1 MDNDISIVICY
12 EGDFQKYKKMI
23 DTVDVNT
30 VSESGYSLLH
40 DALSSNYYSEEIV
53 LDLINRGI
61 DINKL
66 DADGASPLE
75 YCCEDKN
82 LKIAKILLE
91 KGAIVNTVDKWGNNP
106 LWRAMH
112 KWDHEMAR
120 LLMKYGADPNNVNKV
135 GKTPLSAAREKGD
148 EEMVAIL
155 SGQ

>member
-1 MDNDISIVICY
+1 MKTDLFMCIFRGDVKEYNRLVKKIKDINEC
-12 EGDFQKYKKMI
+12 ED
-23 DTVDVNT
+23 
-30 VSESGYSLLH
+30 ESSWLH
-40 DALSSNYYSEEIV
+40 YALASNNYSEDIV

-66 DADGASPLE
+66 DPDGASPLE
-75 YCCEDKN
+75 YCCEYKN

>member
-1 MDNDISIVICY
+1 MEIDLFACIFRGDVKEYNRLVKKIKDINEC
-12 EGDFQKYKKMI
+12 E
-23 DTVDVNT
+23 N
-30 VSESGYSLLH
+30 ESNWLH
-40 DALSSNYYSEEIV
+40 YALSSDNYSEEIV

-66 DADGASPLE
+66 DAGGESPLE
-75 YCCEDKN
+75 YCCEYKN

-155 SGQ
+155 SEQ

>member
-1 MDNDISIVICY
+1 M
-12 EGDFQKYKKMI
+12 
-23 DTVDVNT
+23 
-30 VSESGYSLLH
+30 
-40 DALSSNYYSEEIV
+40 
-53 LDLINRGI
+53 
-61 DINKL
+61 
-66 DADGASPLE
+66 
-75 YCCEDKN
+75 
-82 LKIAKILLE
+82 E